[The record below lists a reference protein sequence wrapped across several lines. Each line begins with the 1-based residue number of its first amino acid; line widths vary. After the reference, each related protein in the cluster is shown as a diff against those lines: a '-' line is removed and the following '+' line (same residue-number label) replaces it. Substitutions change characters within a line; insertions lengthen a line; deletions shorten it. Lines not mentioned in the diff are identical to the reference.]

1 MCEEKARGN
10 LFVQFQS
17 NSIHLCQSNSI
28 NLINVQLISDQ
39 IEERWLMLERLPSR
53 KATQFVPCGCSDTQK
68 KPLVFAA
75 EDMLVIVIVIIIV
88 ILFVCS
94 KYKVF

>member
-1 MCEEKARGN
+1 M
-10 LFVQFQS
+10 
-17 NSIHLCQSNSI
+17 
-28 NLINVQLISDQ
+28 DQ

-53 KATQFVPCGCSDTQK
+53 KATQFVPCGRSDTQK

-75 EDMLVIVIVIIIV
+75 EDMLVVVIVIAIVIVIV

-94 KYKVF
+94 KYKVFDDFIKE

>member
-1 MCEEKARGN
+1 
-10 LFVQFQS
+10 
-17 NSIHLCQSNSI
+17 
-28 NLINVQLISDQ
+28 
-39 IEERWLMLERLPSR
+39 MLERLPSR

-75 EDMLVIVIVIIIV
+75 EDMLVIVIVIVIV

-94 KYKVF
+94 KYKVFL